1 MKLMEQML
9 ENINY
14 QINISHYSMYKL
26 CTSVNMTMF
35 GGFKVENP
43 LQDSVTQL
51 VEYYTFNVGV
61 IGSSPIRV
69 TKRMLRCLE

>member
-1 MKLMEQML
+1 
-9 ENINY
+9 
-14 QINISHYSMYKL
+14 MYKSY
-26 CTSVNMTMF
+26 TSVNMTMF

-69 TKRMLRCLE
+69 TKRMLRYLG